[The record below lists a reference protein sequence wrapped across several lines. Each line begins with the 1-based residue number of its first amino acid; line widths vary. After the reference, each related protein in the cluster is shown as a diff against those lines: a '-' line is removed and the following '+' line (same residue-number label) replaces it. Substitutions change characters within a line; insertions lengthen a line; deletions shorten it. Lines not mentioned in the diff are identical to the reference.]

1 MTEKI
6 QVKTEVAAKK
16 VGTIERNKQMLF
28 RKTFEIL
35 ATSSTDLSVENFA
48 VLAEV
53 SPASIY
59 KHFES
64 KDSLFSQT
72 VIFHYFSWKVN
83 LDSLLE
89 DLTDDLLVR
98 EIVRIKLLLK
108 LKFYYPKLVKVFVR
122 LYSRNPG
129 VLNEIFE
136 RETLV
141 QTYRG
146 SEKTL
151 ISEASIKVILFRGA
165 YSSLLFSTYRDGLA
179 KEAVVE
185 EAIVTI
191 FSIFGVKR
199 STVMKA
205 LRIPISD
212 EVEQALFIK

>member
-1 MTEKI
+1 MAGKT
-6 QVKTEVAAKK
+6 QANTEVVAKK
-16 VGTIERNKQMLF
+16 VGTIERNKHVLF
-28 RKTFEIL
+28 RKTFDIL
-35 ATSSTDLSVENFA
+35 ATSKTDLSVENFA

-83 LDSLLE
+83 LDSLLK
-89 DLTDDLLVR
+89 DLTDDPLEK
-98 EIVRIKLLLK
+98 EIVRVKLLLK
-108 LKFYYPKLVKVFVR
+108 LKFYYPKLVKVFIR

-136 RETLV
+136 REPLV
-141 QTYRG
+141 QTFRG
-146 SEKTL
+146 TGTTA
-151 ISEASIKVILFRGA
+151 ISEASLKVILFRGA
-165 YSSLLFSTYRDGLA
+165 YSSLLFSAYRDGLA
-179 KEAVVE
+179 NEAVAE
-185 EAIVTI
+185 EAIATL

-205 LRIPISD
+205 IRIPISS
-212 EVEQALFIK
+212 EVEQTLFIK